1 MTPRQC
7 VIAAES
13 FTASLLA
20 QAGYDVLVQYGANQ
34 PHYDLVAVKD
44 KRILLVSVKGSQDG
58 GWMLASRY
66 VKEGVNYHQ
75 AIDQWLTSQRDDIV
89 FILVQFQG
97 VSIGQAPAS
106 MLPAQLKLPSNCDLT
121 ETAKVMAH
129 YKKTCGAITQNQVT
143 QTTPLNLGYSH
154 MSASTAFSPNK
165 ALHRKNPPSLRYG
178 GFSGELER

>member
-7 VIAAES
+7 EIAAES
-13 FTASLLA
+13 FVASVLA

-75 AIDQWLTSQRDDIV
+75 AIDQWLKTQREDLV

-97 VSIGQAPAS
+97 VSIGQAPRVYVARPPELAS
-106 MLPAQLKLPSNCDLT
+106 QLR
-121 ETAKVMAH
+121 AH
-129 YKKTCGAITQNQVT
+129 RDGKGHGALQEDWQRNHPRSSYTDKIPHSWV
-143 QTTPLNLGYSH
+143 
-154 MSASTAFSPNK
+154 FSRDRID
-165 ALHRKNPPSLRYG
+165 AI
-178 GFSGELER
+178 